1 MLSNT
6 NNGLIRGQSLIG
18 ILVALAVFSILA
30 QAIFTVVGASFN
42 FVSFNRAR
50 ITAKHLAQEKL
61 ELLRNLPFDNVGT
74 LGGVPWGPILREET
88 ITRNKLNY
96 TVKTEIIYIDDP
108 FDGTEGGIPDDTLA
122 TDYKRVRVEVSWEG
136 VATSRKNPVVLLSDI
151 APKGVETTAGG
162 GTLSILVFNSN
173 GDPIPQATVTIIANS
188 LAPPINITTSTSDN
202 GRVIRPGM
210 PICNSCY
217 EITVTKPGYSVERT
231 YSTSEV
237 ANPNKPHQTILDG
250 ALTEIS
256 FAIDQI
262 STLVISTVDSREN
275 SFASL
280 GNVNFQLRGQKTIGV
295 DTSGQSVYKYDEALS
310 TDSSGTLNLTDF
322 EWDNYV
328 VILEPSSPYDI
339 SGANPYLPIAVLP
352 NTNPSLVVSL
362 SPHTTNS
369 LLTTF
374 VDTSNTPV
382 ASVSAILSDAGSGYS
397 ETKYSGGSSDPDFG
411 QTFFPGLQAQ
421 SYLMSATA
429 SGFLDF
435 SNNIDVLN
443 QTQEQIILTPQ

>member
-108 FDGTEGGIPDDTLA
+108 LDGPEGGIPDDTLA

-162 GTLSILVFNSN
+162 
-173 GDPIPQATVTIIANS
+173 
-188 LAPPINITTSTSDN
+188 
-202 GRVIRPGM
+202 
-210 PICNSCY
+210 
-217 EITVTKPGYSVERT
+217 
-231 YSTSEV
+231 
-237 ANPNKPHQTILDG
+237 
-250 ALTEIS
+250 
-256 FAIDQI
+256 
-262 STLVISTVDSREN
+262 
-275 SFASL
+275 
-280 GNVNFQLRGQKTIGV
+280 
-295 DTSGQSVYKYDEALS
+295 
-310 TDSSGTLNLTDF
+310 
-322 EWDNYV
+322 
-328 VILEPSSPYDI
+328 
-339 SGANPYLPIAVLP
+339 
-352 NTNPSLVVSL
+352 
-362 SPHTTNS
+362 
-369 LLTTF
+369 
-374 VDTSNTPV
+374 
-382 ASVSAILSDAGSGYS
+382 
-397 ETKYSGGSSDPDFG
+397 
-411 QTFFPGLQAQ
+411 
-421 SYLMSATA
+421 
-429 SGFLDF
+429 
-435 SNNIDVLN
+435 
-443 QTQEQIILTPQ
+443 